1 MIVQNLI
8 TFSVRWLQGWMA
20 KAMLYPLGRMRI
32 PPNGECTS
40 FLPNRESTC
49 FLLNSKSTCSLPKGE
64 SGFFFQRV
72 SLWDSLQTASLRD
85 FFQAASQRVPP
96 TSRFVSIAFAKN
108 FNLARLEL
116 ENRWFWLANRSSEV
130 QVVGTNGRRHL
141 LPMGMHEFSFER
153 RVNEFFPN
161 CKSMSFPPNGK
172 SRGFHP
178 KYESM
183 SFLPNGKS
191 TRFLWNCK
199 TRGFLPKEESTSFI
213 AKDKSTSFLT
223 NKGSLAKAG
232 AYTPSLYGAW
242 VGLVSRAWT

>member
-1 MIVQNLI
+1 MFPSKGWVRVF
-8 TFSVRWLQGWMA
+8 FSRGKFMSFLTNS
-20 KAMLYPLGRMRI
+20 KFTSFF
-32 PPNGECTS
+32 PNGKPTS
-40 FLPNRESTC
+40 
-49 FLLNSKSTCSLPKGE
+49 
-64 SGFFFQRV
+64 
-72 SLWDSLQTASLRD
+72 
-85 FFQAASQRVPP
+85 PP
-96 TSRFVSIAFAKN
+96 TSSIFSITLATK

-116 ENRWFWLANRSSEV
+116 DENRWFWLANRSSEV